1 MFWNKESDM
10 VTLET
15 ARALK
20 GAGLRWIPKEGD
32 RFAIPDRGLD
42 DHVFVISRMNATV
55 QLLQGY
61 PAITFQGAYEWALDY
76 IWLNEVVWLPHEE
89 QLRAALESYLAG
101 GSGQPTLRLT
111 GTPGGYVCEIL
122 FRGDYLTFEAE
133 DAGEA
138 YAEALLYIL
147 KQ

>member
-1 MFWNKESDM
+1 
-10 VTLET
+10 
-15 ARALK
+15 
-20 GAGLRWIPKEGD
+20 
-32 RFAIPDRGLD
+32 
-42 DHVFVISRMNATV
+42 
-55 QLLQGY
+55 
-61 PAITFQGAYEWALDY
+61 LDY
-76 IWLNEVVWLPHEE
+76 IWLNEVIWLPHEE
-89 QLRAALESYLAG
+89 QLRAALESHLTG
-101 GSGQPTLRLT
+101 GSSGQPMLRLT